1 MRSEQLK
8 ELRPSRPITTPTDR
22 MRSLKGLT
30 PTGFAST
37 LSYFHKALPY
47 AQNRREL
54 PNGEKPDQ
62 PPPGQPHPPFWA

>member
-1 MRSEQLK
+1 M
-8 ELRPSRPITTPTDR
+8 PT
-22 MRSLKGLT
+22 
-30 PTGFAST
+30 AST
-37 LSYFHKALPY
+37 TATKAKPRFNQARTTKIAHRFSGGGYFLKALPY

>member
-22 MRSLKGLT
+22 IRSLKGLT
-30 PTGFAST
+30 PTVFAST
-37 LSYFHKALPY
+37 LFSKALPSV
-47 AQNRREL
+47 QNRREL

-62 PPPGQPHPPFWA
+62 PPPDQPHPPYWA